1 MFNWL
6 LSEKHAMTI
15 LRKDHDG
22 VKAIFD
28 KFKKAES
35 PAKRKALIRQ
45 AVSALKI
52 HAAVEEEIFYPA
64 IRSHVGADLMNE
76 ADEEHHVAKLLIAEL
91 DRSAEDDHRDAK
103 FTVLAEG
110 VRHHIKEEEGEIF
123 PKAKQL
129 DIDFEKLGE
138 RMVARKKELLETG
151 VSLDA
156 EHITIAKA
164 KGKTDSSAAAA
175 RRRKTSGTSSRKP
188 ARKGT
193 RHAHIH

>member
-1 MFNWL
+1 MLKMDGTLKSETKRGRAMFNWL

-28 KFKKAES
+28 EFKKAES

-76 ADEEHHVAKLLIAEL
+76 ADEEHH
-91 DRSAEDDHRDAK
+91 
-103 FTVLAEG
+103 
-110 VRHHIKEEEGEIF
+110 
-123 PKAKQL
+123 
-129 DIDFEKLGE
+129 
-138 RMVARKKELLETG
+138 
-151 VSLDA
+151 
-156 EHITIAKA
+156 
-164 KGKTDSSAAAA
+164 
-175 RRRKTSGTSSRKP
+175 
-188 ARKGT
+188 
-193 RHAHIH
+193 